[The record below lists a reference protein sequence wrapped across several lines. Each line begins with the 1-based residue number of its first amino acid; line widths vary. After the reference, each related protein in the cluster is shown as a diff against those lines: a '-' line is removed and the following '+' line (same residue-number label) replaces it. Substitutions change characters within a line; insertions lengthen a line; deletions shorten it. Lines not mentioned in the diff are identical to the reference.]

1 MNIEQFKIKNASQ
14 LAELGKKGDAINR
27 LKIELGGPADRLL
40 GAWWG
45 RIDDHTVIDLD
56 RLLKLPIR
64 KFRLRCAAD
73 RFIRSPRRPAR
84 AARAAHRG
92 RAPLQS

>member
-40 GAWWG
+40 GACVG
-45 RIDDHTVIDLD
+45 TYR
-56 RLLKLPIR
+56 
-64 KFRLRCAAD
+64 
-73 RFIRSPRRPAR
+73 
-84 AARAAHRG
+84 
-92 RAPLQS
+92 